1 MQKSRTTAQR
11 QEREMLSNIMV
22 IEYCLIQVKYAT
34 RDTDVVVCI
43 DPCKYESQ
51 HFKPLLT
58 RKTSI

>member
-1 MQKSRTTAQR
+1 MQKSRKTAQR

-43 DPCKYESQ
+43 DPCKIWEST
-51 HFKPLLT
+51 F
-58 RKTSI
+58 